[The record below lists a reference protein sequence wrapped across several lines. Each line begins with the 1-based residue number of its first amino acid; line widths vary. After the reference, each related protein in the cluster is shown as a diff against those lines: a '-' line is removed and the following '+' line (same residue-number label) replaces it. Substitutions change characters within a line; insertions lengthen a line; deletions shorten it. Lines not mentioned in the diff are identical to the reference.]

1 MLPLK
6 KNDITLHKLGEKK
19 VIFYSS
25 IISFLLFVLCSGR
38 AIFSAY
44 TPDDYLVNV
53 EKLPLAFF
61 LQQGRFVQGTISA
74 IFNHLNLS
82 LTSSGFAFEILFFA
96 SVSISTSCF
105 LYYLS
110 NKNNPIIT
118 LILASALIVTHPIFS
133 TLADYHQTVTNYTVA
148 FLCLSGFFY
157 FSQTFFKTHKYKY
170 LTYASISIALTC
182 GAYQPCLPVAAI
194 WCLFYAF
201 LNNTKYNISNIFNCL
216 LPVICGFVLYIL
228 LYAITKNA
236 AGSNNW
242 DSRVG
247 MVPLTEIHHRLQDVA
262 LFIPS
267 VLWKEW
273 WIIPASFTC
282 LLSLIVIITITEG
295 LVFSTKKYLLISS
308 LLILSLIAI
317 IIPISI
323 VKTWDP
329 THRSLLGYSFFY
341 GLVLIFIYRQNI
353 IQKVIYGLSIVAII
367 YSIIISNAFLSQV
380 NQSNIQDQWVSS
392 NIAVDILKHID
403 KQKIIIVNHN
413 TIKTVNWSYKGL
425 FYTYTGHIFNMQPAT
440 QQDINLC
447 ENNPKWPKDGYLHI
461 TNEQLTLCLN

>member
-1 MLPLK
+1 MFSLK
-6 KNDITLHKLGEKK
+6 NNITLNQLGEKK
-19 VIFYSS
+19 TIFYSS

-74 IFNHLNLS
+74 IFNYLNLS

-110 NKNNPIIT
+110 DKNNSVIT

-133 TLADYHQTVTNYTVA
+133 TLADYHQTVANYTVA

-170 LTYASISIALTC
+170 LIYASFSIALTC

-201 LNNTKYNISNIFNCL
+201 LNNTKYNIRNIFIYL
-216 LPVICGFVLYIL
+216 SPIVCGMFVYIF

-247 MVPLTEIHHRLQDVA
+247 MIPFTEINQRLQDIS

-282 LLSLIVIITITEG
+282 LLSLIVIITIAEG
-295 LVFSTKKYLLISS
+295 LAFSTKRYLLISS
-308 LLILSLIAI
+308 LLILSFIAI
-317 IIPISI
+317 ITPISI

-329 THRSLLGYSFFY
+329 THRALLGYSFFY

-353 IQKVIYGLSIVAII
+353 IQKLIYGLSIIAII
-367 YSIIISNAFLSQV
+367 YSIIISNAFLSQMNHNNV
-380 NQSNIQDQWVSS
+380 QDQWVSS

-403 KQKIIIVNHN
+403 KQKIIIINHD
-413 TIKTVNWSYKGL
+413 TIKTVDWSYKGL
-425 FYTYTGHIFNMQPAT
+425 LYTYTGHIFNIQSAT
-440 QQDINLC
+440 QQDINAC
-447 ENNPKWPKDGYLHI
+447 KNSPKWPKDGYLHI